1 MDWDAIRR
9 AQEAQ
14 KMLDSPGVREAIE
27 QHERL
32 RRSGV
37 DVSRLMDESARV
49 HEAQK
54 SFDQPAVREAI
65 EQHDRLRRSGV
76 DISHLIEQSA
86 ASKDVLGRPPYT
98 TNVQQLL
105 ESIEALRRPMPPEWV
120 VGKRNFDAFAKGF
133 SQTVLDIRAA
143 IENASGPVRTFVE
156 QWHNANRMLN
166 EVLRNAPSDSVLGLM
181 IRQSTSVY
189 EANTTKI
196 EAEIARRNLLT
207 TNASL
212 AADMF
217 VPAVRYLHF
226 SQRTLDLISES
237 EESYRRVALGASLV
251 VAEEHVSDATR
262 LIVDAGSGD
271 MERGGAPTIPT
282 KSYAIYDAVQLDL
295 IDIRELPVEAT
306 YPVLVRFSSAASL
319 AELTRQ
325 TLNAVLRC
333 NKASRLRGR
342 DEVFKL
348 TIQAQEALVMLPGV
362 VVRDESSL
370 RDFVTYFYMLVY
382 EGAGDQKLRFLK
394 EQGGPMERTECD
406 ALWNLKALRNK
417 WLTHDP
423 EHGDSKS
430 IDRSYRNL
438 ADALRD
444 LGLNNYP
451 RTKSEFEDL
460 QRALLTSLLT
470 FHQLLEHRLA
480 EL

>member
-1 MDWDAIRR
+1 
-9 AQEAQ
+9 
-14 KMLDSPGVREAIE
+14 MLDSPGVREAIEHHERLRRSGVDVSHLIDESARVREAQKAFDQPPVREAIE

-37 DVSRLMDESARV
+37 DL
-49 HEAQK
+49 
-54 SFDQPAVREAI
+54 
-65 EQHDRLRRSGV
+65 
-76 DISHLIEQSA
+76 SHLIEQSA
-86 ASKDVLGRPPYT
+86 ASKDVLRRPPYT

-105 ESIEALRRPMPPEWV
+105 ESIEALRRPLPPEWI
-120 VGKRNFDAFAKGF
+120 GAKRNFDAFAKGF
-133 SQTVLDIRAA
+133 SQTVVEVRVA
-143 IENASGPVRTFVE
+143 IENASAPLRTFVD

-166 EVLRNAPSDSVLGLM
+166 DVLRNAPSDSVLGLM
-181 IRQSTSVY
+181 IRQATSVY
-189 EANTTKI
+189 QANANKI

-207 TNASL
+207 TNVSL

-217 VPAVRYLHF
+217 VPTVRYLDF
-226 SQRTLDLISES
+226 SQRTLGLISES
-237 EESYRRVALGASLV
+237 EESGRRVALGASLV
-251 VAEEHVSDATR
+251 VAEEHVSDATQ
-262 LIVDAGSGD
+262 LIVDAGTGD
-271 MERGGAPTIPT
+271 TERGEQPTIPT

-295 IDIRELPVEAT
+295 IDIGELPVEAT

-319 AELTRQ
+319 AELARQ

-333 NKASRLRGR
+333 NKASKLKGKN
-342 DEVFKL
+342 EVFKL
-348 TIQAQEALVMLPGV
+348 TIQAQEALVMLPGL

-394 EQGGPMERTECD
+394 EQGGPLERTECD
-406 ALWNLKALRNK
+406 VLWNLKALRNK

-438 ADALRD
+438 ADALKD

-451 RTKSEFEDL
+451 STKSDFEDL

-470 FHQLLEHRLA
+470 FHQLLERRIA